1 MDTPQSSAVF
11 SDTSVIN
18 RNVIFRFLIIYK
30 IIWIFLEGYVN
41 SIPLVIV
48 ITSPNQFP
56 VSNED
61 ITQLISNHLPQYS
74 SCILSDHIHRFHV
87 DPSSHSFVRT
97 PENLLTNQQSM
108 STSCESYTTDPMN
121 LDFNEAHF

>member
-1 MDTPQSSAVF
+1 MPEDFLDIPQSSAVM
-11 SDTSVIN
+11 SDASGIN
-18 RNVIFRFLIIYK
+18 RNVIFCFLIIYK
-30 IIWIFLEGYVN
+30 IIQILLEGYVN

-74 SCILSDHIHRFHV
+74 PAIPSNHIHRFHV
-87 DPSSHSFVRT
+87 DPSSHLLVRT
-97 PENLLTNQQSM
+97 LENFVDK
-108 STSCESYTTDPMN
+108 TTIN
-121 LDFNEAHF
+121 VQIL